1 MHHVGLHGSPEPD
14 MVQDELKIDDLPYP
28 AFDLYPQLE
37 YVCIATSRGCPL
49 HCTYCATSVLTKGF
63 IRRDPFK
70 VIEEIEY

>member
-1 MHHVGLHGSPEPD
+1 